1 MIHDVVRRAY
11 RWQYVVSG
19 AQEARF
25 GDVLQA
31 LAKPG
36 QMERIGAALAPIV
49 ADVAG

>member
-1 MIHDVVRRAY
+1 MRRAY

-25 GDVLQA
+25 GDVLKA
-31 LAKPG
+31 LATPA
-36 QMERIGAALAPIV
+36 QMERIGAALGPIV